1 MSQEVYLNSDEINLF
16 RQSSSHYSVEN
27 SVEFHL
33 PNSYES
39 GSFLQKVRLS
49 RQFRKTLDSV
59 RFHSSELQDSGNS
72 SVNDDSGYLEEILFE
87 DENYERK
94 RDILERSF
102 AEWKSLVEIRKV
114 LFYLMASGSSLL
126 DTNVQIKQSGF
137 RNVFL
142 FQCSLF
148 FFSHSPTPGD

>member
-16 RQSSSHYSVEN
+16 RQSSSHYSAEN

-59 RFHSSELQDSGNS
+59 RFQSELQDSGNS
-72 SVNDDSGYLEEILFE
+72 SVNDDSAYLEEILFE

-102 AEWKSLVEIRKV
+102 AEWKSLVDIRKV
-114 LFYLMASGSSLL
+114 FFYVMESGGLCSVIYI
-126 DTNVQIKQSGF
+126 TNLQ
-137 RNVFL
+137 
-142 FQCSLF
+142 SLF
-148 FFSHSPTPGD
+148 IILAYWTQLLEHGTQGT